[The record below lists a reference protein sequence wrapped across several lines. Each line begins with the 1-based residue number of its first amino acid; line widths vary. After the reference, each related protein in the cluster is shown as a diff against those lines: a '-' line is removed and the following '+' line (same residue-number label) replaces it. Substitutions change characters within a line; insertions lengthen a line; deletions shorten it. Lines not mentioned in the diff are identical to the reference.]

1 MLPAAHRLRRRQDF
15 STTVRRGRRAGGDLL
30 VVHLLVDPADPT
42 LPVRVGFVVP
52 RAVGDAVRRKRVTRR
67 LRHLIAER
75 LDRLPSGATMV
86 VRALPGSADAGFVA
100 LGAAL
105 DAGLDRCLRPRS

>member
-15 STTVRRGRRAGGDLL
+15 TRTVRRGRRAGGPLL
-30 VVHLLVDPADPT
+30 VVHLLVDPTGPADPI
-42 LPVRVGFVVP
+42 RVGCVVP
-52 RAVGDAVRRKRVTRR
+52 RSVGDAVRRKLVTRR

-86 VRALPGSADAGFVA
+86 VRALPGSAQVGFDA
-100 LGAAL
+100 LGEAL
-105 DAGLDRCLRPRS
+105 DAGVARCLRVR